1 MRMSLLMW
9 GSGAKIDTIWQT
21 VRFPLYQGAL
31 FAEFH
36 VEAKYH
42 VPRDPSLRSCY
53 RASKL
58 QRPRLKIHGAWCF
71 NYTLQLA
78 ILEDITYHGSAM
90 VQEVLMRTLEEVISQ
105 CKANHQPY
113 PDTVVVVGD
122 NTVKELKNS
131 TRLCYLAS
139 LVNHGRLRFLAFE
152 MCLPEVLS
160 CCFELCN
167 DSCLPWCFHPL
178 CCLSKV
184 CMCNDVACFPHPR
197 CHWLLGID

>member
-113 PDTVVVVGD
+113 PDTVVVV
-122 NTVKELKNS
+122 
-131 TRLCYLAS
+131 
-139 LVNHGRLRFLAFE
+139 
-152 MCLPEVLS
+152 
-160 CCFELCN
+160 
-167 DSCLPWCFHPL
+167 W
-178 CCLSKV
+178 
-184 CMCNDVACFPHPR
+184 
-197 CHWLLGID
+197 